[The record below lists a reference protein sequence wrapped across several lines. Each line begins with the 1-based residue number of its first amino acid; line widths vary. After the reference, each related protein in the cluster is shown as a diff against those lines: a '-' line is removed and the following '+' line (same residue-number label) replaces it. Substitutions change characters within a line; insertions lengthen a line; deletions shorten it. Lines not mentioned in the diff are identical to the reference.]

1 MWTQRNP
8 PSPTSCLGVGCGQ
21 EETGKAGK
29 NVTRDIL
36 KKNVMSKSL
45 LVPAG
50 PLGPRSHFFSQS
62 PGDFRHCSVTG
73 NWFG

>member
-50 PLGPRSHFFSQS
+50 PRSVLGATSSHS
-62 PGDFRHCSVTG
+62 PLVTSG
-73 NWFG
+73 IAQ